1 MSHGA
6 GKLAHILS
14 ISCKHTLPNA
24 EQQCFKFV
32 EVVEVELEVVCLYI
46 DSYSYSYMVQHLV
59 WLLMRFLFMLLLSS
73 S

>member
-32 EVVEVELEVVCLYI
+32 EVVKVELEVVCLYI
-46 DSYSYSYMVQHLV
+46 DCLD
-59 WLLMRFLFMLLLSS
+59 SS
-73 S
+73 SLDSVTVVAIAT

>member
-14 ISCKHTLPNA
+14 ISCKHTLPDA
-24 EQQCFKFV
+24 EQQCFV
-32 EVVEVELEVVCLYI
+32 EVVKVELEVVCLYI
-46 DSYSYSYMVQHLV
+46 DSYSYSYMIQHLV